1 MAHFYFP
8 APVQRGALAQLG
20 ERDAGSVEVRGSSPL
35 GSIVPCVFVLS
46 MCKKP
51 VSINLETGF
60 FKLVSDIFRLRP
72 ENDIV
77 PLLFQYMGSPAD
89 DARHTESRRE

>member
-1 MAHFYFP
+1 MAHLYFFP

-46 MCKKP
+46 MCKRP

-60 FKLVSDIFRLRP
+60 F
-72 ENDIV
+72 
-77 PLLFQYMGSPAD
+77 LLFSNIFGL
-89 DARHTESRRE
+89 RTEDGIVLLLL